1 MEMSRG
7 GLTGSLLDGR
17 YRIGSVIAR
26 GGMST
31 VYRGLDTRLERPV
44 AVKVMAAQ
52 YAHDAA
58 FLTRFSREAR
68 LAAGLSHPGVVAVHD
83 HGRDGDH
90 AFLVMELVDGGT
102 LRELLHQ
109 RGPLPVPV
117 AIAILEPLLTA
128 LSAAHRAGLVHR
140 DVKPEN
146 VLISAHGVVKVAD
159 FGLVRAVT
167 SQTMATGDVILGTV
181 AYLSPEQVRTG
192 ASDARSDV
200 YSAGIVG
207 WEMLAGEPPFTG
219 ENSLSVA
226 YQHVHSEVPLIG
238 DVVPGVPATLEDL
251 LEDATQRDPAL
262 RPRDAGDFAARL
274 GAVRAE
280 LAIPRVPVP
289 VPSRAQPAGPTDDP
303 DAVIPHSG
311 RTAGIGGSWTA
322 VARRAH
328 LEPDVTGDRS
338 AGPRGTRVV
347 AAAGGPPTAGQPR
360 GTQYAGSAT
369 ASPPAA
375 DGSRYPAGA
384 GRLPPVRRRRW
395 LRRIIWLVVIVL
407 FGVAVAA
414 AGWWIGDG
422 RWAYAPSTVGLTQQ
436 NAEHAIRNAGL
447 IPQVALAAD
456 VAPLGTVAR
465 TQPEAGARLLRGSAV
480 DLVVSAGMPV
490 QVPDVAGKSP
500 EDARNK
506 LIVAGLT
513 AGQQIQRFDQN
524 SPDGTVL
531 GTEPAAGH
539 RVPRGGLVRIVV
551 NTGLVVPDVRGLAT
565 EQSTATLAADG
576 FRVEVGE
583 PRFDA
588 DVDAG
593 HVIGTEP
600 AAGSR
605 IDPAQAAIT
614 LFPSSAVTVPD
625 VTSGDLEQAKQTL
638 TAAGLLY
645 QINGLLQLNSSD
657 VIDQAPGAGQRVEPG
672 TTVFV
677 SVLP

>member
-1 MEMSRG
+1 VFVETSRG

-31 VYRGLDTRLERPV
+31 VYRGLDTRLDRPV

-90 AFLVMELVDGGT
+90 VFLVMELVDGGT
-102 LRELLHQ
+102 LRDLLHQ
-109 RGPLPVPV
+109 RGPLPIPV
-117 AIAILEPLLTA
+117 AVAILEPLLTA

-146 VLISAHGVVKVAD
+146 VLISAHGTIKVAD

-226 YQHVHSEVPLIG
+226 YQHVHSEVPPIG
-238 DVVPGVPATLEDL
+238 DMVAGVPALLEDL
-251 LEDATQRDPAL
+251 LEDATRRDPAQ
-262 RPRDAGDFAARL
+262 RPRDAGAFAARL
-274 GAVRAE
+274 GTVRGRSG
-280 LAIPRVPVP
+280 IPRVPVP
-289 VPSRAQPAGPTDDP
+289 VPSRPRPARPTDDP
-303 DAVIPHSG
+303 AAVIPHAG
-311 RTAGIGGSWTA
+311 RTTGVGGSPTA
-322 VARRAH
+322 VAGQAG
-328 LEPDVTGDRS
+328 PGFDVTAGRS

-347 AAAGGPPTAGQPR
+347 GAAGPPTAVQPR
-360 GTQYAGSAT
+360 GPGPYISPPSGPPAT
-369 ASPPAA
+369 ADRGPA
-375 DGSRYPAGA
+375 
-384 GRLPPVRRRRW
+384 PVRRRRW
-395 LRRIIWLVVIVL
+395 LRTIIWLVVILL
-407 FGVAVAA
+407 FGVALAA

-436 NAEHAIRNAGL
+436 SAERAIRQAGL
-447 IPQVALAAD
+447 IPQVAIAAD

-465 TQPEAGARLLRGSAV
+465 TQPGAGARLLRGSPV
-480 DLVVSAGMPV
+480 DVVVSAGLPV
-490 QVPDVAGKSP
+490 QVPEVAGKSL

-506 LIVAGLT
+506 LIVAGLIV
-513 AGQQIQRFDQN
+513 GQRIERFDGGT
-524 SPDGTVL
+524 PDGTVL
-531 GTEPAAGH
+531 GTEPVAGA
-539 RVPRGGLVRIVV
+539 RVARGGLVKIVV
-551 NTGLVVPDVRGLAT
+551 NAGVLVPDVRGGT
-565 EQSTATLAADG
+565 IEQATATLVADG
-576 FRVEVGE
+576 YQVRVGA
-583 PRFDA
+583 PQFDA
-588 DVDAG
+588 AVDAG

-600 AAGSR
+600 TAGSR
-605 IDPAQAAIT
+605 IDPAQRSIT

-625 VTSGDLEQAKQTL
+625 VTAGNLEQAKQTL
-638 TAAGLLY
+638 GAAGLDY
-645 QINGLLQLNSSD
+645 QISGLLQLNSSD
-657 VIDQAPGAGQRVEPG
+657 VIDQSPGAGQRVEPG

-677 SVLP
+677 TALP

>member
-1 MEMSRG
+1 METSRG

-31 VYRGLDTRLERPV
+31 VYRGLDNRLDRPV
-44 AVKVMAAQ
+44 AVKVMSAQ

-90 AFLVMELVDGGT
+90 VFLVMELVDGGT
-102 LRELLHQ
+102 LRDLLHQ
-109 RGPLPVPV
+109 RGPLPIPV
-117 AIAILEPLLTA
+117 AVAILEPLLTA

-146 VLISAHGVVKVAD
+146 VLISAHGTVKVAD

-181 AYLSPEQVRTG
+181 AYLSPEQVRAG

-226 YQHVHSEVPLIG
+226 YQHVHSEVPPIG
-238 DVVPGVPATLEDL
+238 DVVAGVPALLEDL
-251 LEDATQRDPAL
+251 LEDATRRDPAQ
-262 RPRDAGDFAARL
+262 RPRDAGAFAARL
-274 GAVRAE
+274 GSVRGRSG
-280 LAIPRVPVP
+280 IPRAPVP
-289 VPSRAQPAGPTDDP
+289 VPSRTRPAGPTDDP
-303 DAVIPHSG
+303 DAVIPRAG
-311 RTAGIGGSWTA
+311 RTSGVGGSRTA
-322 VARRAH
+322 VARRAD
-328 LEPDVTGDRS
+328 LERDVTPGRP
-338 AGPRGTRVV
+338 AGPRGTRVAV
-347 AAAGGPPTAGQPR
+347 AAGPPTAVQPR
-360 GTQYAGSAT
+360 GPGPYAG
-369 ASPPAA
+369 PPS
-375 DGSRYPAGA
+375 GLPPTA
-384 GRLPPVRRRRW
+384 GRRPAPVRRRRW
-395 LRRIIWLVVIVL
+395 LRTILWLVVILL

-436 NAEHAIRNAGL
+436 SAERAIREAGL
-447 IPQVALAAD
+447 VPQVAIAAD

-465 TQPEAGARLLRGSAV
+465 TQPEAGARLLRGSPV
-480 DLVVSAGMPV
+480 DLVVSAGLPV
-490 QVPDVAGKSP
+490 QVPEVAGKSL

-506 LIVAGLT
+506 LIVAGLIV
-513 AGQQIQRFDQN
+513 GQRIERFDQYT
-524 SPDGTVL
+524 PDGTVL
-531 GTEPAAGH
+531 GTEPAAGA
-539 RVPRGGLVRIVV
+539 RVPRGGLVKIVV
-551 NTGLVVPDVRGLAT
+551 NAGVVIPDVRGAT
-565 EQSTATLAADG
+565 IEQATATLGADG
-576 FRVEVGE
+576 YQVGVGT

-588 DVDAG
+588 AVDAG
-593 HVIGTEP
+593 HIVGTEP

-605 IDPAQAAIT
+605 MDPAQRSIT

-625 VTSGDLEQAKQTL
+625 VTAGDLEQAKQTL
-638 TAAGLLY
+638 GAAGFHY
-645 QINGLLQLNSSD
+645 QISGLLQLSSSD
-657 VIDQAPGAGQRVEPG
+657 VIAQSPGAGQRVEPG

-677 SVLP
+677 TALP